1 MDYVSIRV
9 STLRGDQK
17 IDFNAYIK
25 INEKMVLYL
34 RRGDSFE
41 GERLLRLKEKK
52 LTDFWSGTIDAGFS
66 LTAGNSDTRSFSAGL
81 RGVRETPKRATS

>member
-17 IDFNAYIK
+17 IEFNAYLK

-34 RRGDSFE
+34 RQGDSFE
-41 GERLLRLKEKK
+41 GDRLKRLKEKK
-52 LTDFWSGTIDAGFS
+52 L
-66 LTAGNSDTRSFSAGL
+66 R
-81 RGVRETPKRATS
+81 KRLLQN